1 VLIDNFKLVENGRL
15 RDKAFIELLTD
26 HPWPARNPEQN
37 LADMRAQIAAN
48 EKGVAELRKMVA
60 HFTLPVV
67 QAYMNHVQDNAE
79 ESVRRVI
86 DALPTAAEYPT
97 DNGQTIKVKITVD
110 KDRREA
116 TVDFTGTSP
125 MQKNNFNAPEPVA
138 RAAVLYVFR

>member
-1 VLIDNFKLVENGRL
+1 
-15 RDKAFIELLTD
+15 LLTD
-26 HPWPARNPEQN
+26 HPWPARNPSQN

-48 EKGVAELRKMVA
+48 EKGVAELRKMVG

-86 DALPTAAEYPT
+86 DALADCAAEYPT

-110 KDRREA
+110 KDSARGDRRFHRHLADGEEQ
-116 TVDFTGTSP
+116 F
-125 MQKNNFNAPEPVA
+125 QRA
-138 RAAVLYVFR
+138 RAGGARRRALRVPADGRGATSR